1 MVGAV
6 ERVAAPGEWRT
17 NVSLGG
23 SRRAVEPADGAI
35 RLALTAAAA
44 IDADFVGV
52 DLIPVD
58 GGHLVL
64 ELNGAAEFDHA
75 YDLPEGDVYLDA
87 ARALALAPSAVAA

>member
-23 SRRAVEPADGAI
+23 SRRAVEPADEAI
-35 RLALTAAAA
+35 RLALAAAAA
-44 IDADFVGV
+44 IDADLVGV
-52 DLIPVD
+52 DLIPIE

-75 YDLPEGDVYLDA
+75 YDLPGSDVYLDA
-87 ARALALAPSAVAA
+87 ARALALAPSTVAA